1 MPKREVIILI
11 GRLVG
16 LPQGV
21 ISHAG
26 RGDGTAERLLQ
37 QGHTDSDVG
46 GAWTVFPIQRA
57 ENCFFFM

>member
-46 GAWTVFPIQRA
+46 GAWTLVTSK
-57 ENCFFFM
+57 